1 MKVGILGSKNT
12 LTGFGLAGI
21 KKGIVAAQ
29 EKEQL
34 LKQFNELTD
43 DQEIGVIITDNSSES
58 IRDHIVRFVESNK
71 APLIIEVPGH
81 NESIENGVIELISK
95 KATGA
100 KG

>member
-1 MKVGILGSKNT
+1 MKIGVLGSKNT

-21 KKGIVAAQ
+21 MKGIESAQ

-34 LKQFNELTD
+34 LKQFNELTEN
-43 DQEIGVIITDNSSES
+43 QEIGVIIMDNSGEP
-58 IRDHIVRFVESNK
+58 IRDHIVRFIKSHRT
-71 APLIIEVPGH
+71 PLIIEVPGR
-81 NESIENGVIELISK
+81 NESIENGVIEIISK